1 MSSELR
7 VDRIIPVNGVPTGG
21 GGGIIQM
28 KQGTLINQ
36 TESSAAT
43 GTRVDIGLEVSI
55 TPIFSSSKIYLSLN
69 SFSLRTRDPGTT
81 ATMVVQR
88 KIGSGSFTDILTF
101 AEYAGSSGS
110 GSDSQQEVYPTLG
123 YLDSPSTTDQIT
135 YKIQGF
141 RQIGSANVAYHHNS
155 SGNHV
160 SGIRNTA
167 TLVAMEVS
175 G

>member
-7 VDRIIPVNGVPTGG
+7 VNRIIPVNGVPTGG
-21 GGGIIQM
+21 GGGTIQIV
-28 KQGTLINQ
+28 QGTLISQ
-36 TESSAAT
+36 TETSAAT

-55 TPIFSSSKIYLSLN
+55 TPIFSSSKIYLTLN
-69 SFSLRTRDPGTT
+69 SLSLRTRDPNTYI
-81 ATMVVQR
+81 TMVVQR
-88 KIGSGSFTDILTF
+88 KIGGGSFTDILTF
-101 AEYAGSSGS
+101 AEYAGGSASGTN
-110 GSDSQQEVYPTLG
+110 SQQEVYPSLG
-123 YLDSPSTTDQIT
+123 YLDSPNTTSQIT

-141 RQIGSANVAYHHNS
+141 RVVGSASVAYHHNS
-155 SGNHV
+155 SGGHV

>member
-7 VDRIIPVNGVPTGG
+7 VNRIIPVNGVPTGG

-69 SFSLRTRDPGTT
+69 SFSLRTRDPNTY

-101 AEYAGSSGS
+101 AEYAGNSGS
-110 GSDSQQEVYPTLG
+110 GTNSQQEVYPTLG

-141 RQIGSANVAYHHNS
+141 RVVGSANVAYHHNS
-155 SGNHV
+155 SGGHV